1 MEVKNLF
8 EPAVKQEIEDRI
20 NKLTLQSQPKWGKMN
35 VAQMLAHLQ
44 EPMAIAL
51 DGKTVKANWLMKMIF
66 PLFKS
71 KLWDDQPYKQNLPTS
86 PSFITYGS
94 EKDFENEKQGLL
106 NMVNRFTET
115 NIISSAGIR
124 FLGNSPKKTGAKL
137 PGNISIITCSSLVYS
152 VSLIFIGKQLRLY

>member
-115 NIISSAGIR
+115 NIISDRHPIFGKLTKENWSKATWKHVDHHLR
-124 FLGNSPKKTGAKL
+124 QFGA
-137 PGNISIITCSSLVYS
+137 
-152 VSLIFIGKQLRLY
+152 

>member
-20 NKLTLQSQPKWGKMN
+20 NKLTSQSLPKWGKMN

-51 DGKTVKANWLMKMIF
+51 DGKSVKVNWLMKMIF

-71 KLWDDQPYKQNLPTS
+71 KLWDDKPYKQNLPTS

-94 EKDFENEKQGLL
+94 EKDFEKEKHGLL
-106 NMVNRFTET
+106 NMVNRFTEA
-115 NIISSAGIR
+115 NILSDRHPVFG
-124 FLGNSPKKTGAKL
+124 KL
-137 PGNISIITCSSLVYS
+137 TKENWSKATWKHVDHHLQQFGV
-152 VSLIFIGKQLRLY
+152 

>member
-20 NKLTLQSQPKWGKMN
+20 NRLTSQSLPKWGKMN

-51 DGKTVKANWLMKMIF
+51 DGKSVKVNWLMKMIF

-71 KLWDDQPYKQNLPTS
+71 KLWDDKPYKQNLPTS

-94 EKDFENEKQGLL
+94 EKDFEKEKHWLL
-106 NMVNRFTET
+106 NMVNRFTEA
-115 NIISSAGIR
+115 NILSDR
-124 FLGNSPKKTGAKL
+124 HPVF
-137 PGNISIITCSSLVYS
+137 
-152 VSLIFIGKQLRLY
+152 

>member
-20 NKLTLQSQPKWGKMN
+20 NRLTSQSLPKWGKMN

-51 DGKTVKANWLMKMIF
+51 DGKSVKVNWLMKMIF
-66 PLFKS
+66 PLLKS
-71 KLWDDQPYKQNLPTS
+71 KLWDDKPYKQNLPTS

-94 EKDFENEKQGLL
+94 EKDFEKEKHGLL
-106 NMVNRFTET
+106 NMVNRFTEA
-115 NIISSAGIR
+115 NILSDRHPVFG
-124 FLGNSPKKTGAKL
+124 KL
-137 PGNISIITCSSLVYS
+137 TKENWSKATWKHIDHHLQQFGV
-152 VSLIFIGKQLRLY
+152 

>member
-8 EPAVKQEIEDRI
+8 VPAVKQEIEARI
-20 NKLTLQSQPKWGKMN
+20 NKLTSQSLPKWGKMN

-51 DGKTVKANWLMKMIF
+51 DGKSVKVNWLMKMIF

-94 EKDFENEKQGLL
+94 EKDFEKEKQGLL
-106 NMVNRFTET
+106 IMVSRFSEA
-115 NIISSAGIR
+115 NILSDRHPVFG
-124 FLGNSPKKTGAKL
+124 KL
-137 PGNISIITCSSLVYS
+137 TKENWSKATWKHIDHHLQQFGV
-152 VSLIFIGKQLRLY
+152 

>member
-20 NKLTLQSQPKWGKMN
+20 NRLTSQSLPKWGKMN

-51 DGKTVKANWLMKMIF
+51 DGKSVKVNWLMKMIF

-71 KLWDDQPYKQNLPTS
+71 KLWDDKPYKQNLPTS

-94 EKDFENEKQGLL
+94 EKDFEKEKHGLL
-106 NMVNRFTET
+106 NMVNRFTEA
-115 NIISSAGIR
+115 NILSDRHPVFG
-124 FLGNSPKKTGAKL
+124 KL
-137 PGNISIITCSSLVYS
+137 TKENWSKATWKHIDHHLQQFGV
-152 VSLIFIGKQLRLY
+152 

>member
-20 NKLTLQSQPKWGKMN
+20 NRLTSQSLPKWGKMN

-115 NIISSAGIR
+115 NIISDRHPIFG
-124 FLGNSPKKTGAKL
+124 KL
-137 PGNISIITCSSLVYS
+137 TKENWSKATWKHIDHHLQQFGV
-152 VSLIFIGKQLRLY
+152 

>member
-20 NKLTLQSQPKWGKMN
+20 NRLTSQSLPKWGKMN

-51 DGKTVKANWLMKMIF
+51 DGKSVKVNCLMKMIF

-71 KLWDDQPYKQNLPTS
+71 KLWDDKPYKQNLPTS

-94 EKDFENEKQGLL
+94 EKDFEKEKHGLL
-106 NMVNRFTET
+106 NMVNRFTEA
-115 NIISSAGIR
+115 NILSDRHPVFG
-124 FLGNSPKKTGAKL
+124 KL
-137 PGNISIITCSSLVYS
+137 TKENWSKATWKHIDHHLQQFGV
-152 VSLIFIGKQLRLY
+152 

>member
-1 MEVKNLF
+1 LIKKKHGSKNLF
-8 EPAVKQEIEDRI
+8 EPAVKQEIEARI
-20 NKLTLQSQPKWGKMN
+20 NKLTSQSLPKWGKMN

-51 DGKTVKANWLMKMIF
+51 DGKSVKVNWLMKMIF

-94 EKDFENEKQGLL
+94 EKDFEKEKQGLL
-106 NMVNRFTET
+106 IMVSRFTEA
-115 NIISSAGIR
+115 NILSDRHPVFG
-124 FLGNSPKKTGAKL
+124 KL
-137 PGNISIITCSSLVYS
+137 TKENWSKATWKHIDHHLQQFGV
-152 VSLIFIGKQLRLY
+152 

>member
-1 MEVKNLF
+1 MTMLFLTLIKKKHGSKNLF
-8 EPAVKQEIEDRI
+8 EPAVKQEIEARI
-20 NKLTLQSQPKWGKMN
+20 NKLTSQSLPKWGKMN

-51 DGKTVKANWLMKMIF
+51 DGKSVKVNWLMKMIF

-94 EKDFENEKQGLL
+94 EKDFEKEKQGLL
-106 NMVNRFTET
+106 IMVSRFSEA
-115 NIISSAGIR
+115 NILSDRHPVFG
-124 FLGNSPKKTGAKL
+124 KL
-137 PGNISIITCSSLVYS
+137 TKENWSKATWKHIDHHLQQFGV
-152 VSLIFIGKQLRLY
+152 

>member
-115 NIISSAGIR
+115 NIISDRHPIFG
-124 FLGNSPKKTGAKL
+124 KL
-137 PGNISIITCSSLVYS
+137 TKENWSKATWKHIDHHLQQFGV
-152 VSLIFIGKQLRLY
+152 

>member
-20 NKLTLQSQPKWGKMN
+20 NKLTSQSLPKWGKMN

-51 DGKTVKANWLMKMIF
+51 DGKSVKVNWLMKMIF

-71 KLWDDQPYKQNLPTS
+71 KLWDDKPYKQNLPTS

-94 EKDFENEKQGLL
+94 EKDFEKEKHGLL
-106 NMVNRFTET
+106 NMVNRFTEA
-115 NIISSAGIR
+115 NILSDRHPVFG
-124 FLGNSPKKTGAKL
+124 KL
-137 PGNISIITCSSLVYS
+137 TKENWSKATWKHIDHHLQQFGV
-152 VSLIFIGKQLRLY
+152 